1 MRTYS
6 RARENCTRTDI
17 AGLNICNMRASC
29 ELRTRVQRSETFQA
43 NIRAQ
48 NRRDPKKVPVVAEA
62 SLCDQECIGRPRT
75 AAQDTDNRK
84 LLLCASRKR
93 RLGRNTAEQRDKL
106 APFHSITSSASAS
119 SLSGIWR
126 PSAFAVL
133 RLMINSTRGLLN
145 RQIGRLRS
153 LRIFPLYM
161 PALR

>member
-93 RLGRNTAEQRDKL
+93 PRCCAADECDEL
-106 APFHSITSSASAS
+106 AALHSITSS
-119 SLSGIWR
+119 
-126 PSAFAVL
+126 
-133 RLMINSTRGLLN
+133 RG
-145 RQIGRLRS
+145 RVAAG
-153 LRIFPLYM
+153 
-161 PALR
+161 AG